1 MQRRI
6 NENIVELIKY
16 HEQNLVMNRF
26 CNILLLIGF

>member
-6 NENIVELIKY
+6 NENIVELIEFY
-16 HEQNLVMNRF
+16 EQNFVMNKF